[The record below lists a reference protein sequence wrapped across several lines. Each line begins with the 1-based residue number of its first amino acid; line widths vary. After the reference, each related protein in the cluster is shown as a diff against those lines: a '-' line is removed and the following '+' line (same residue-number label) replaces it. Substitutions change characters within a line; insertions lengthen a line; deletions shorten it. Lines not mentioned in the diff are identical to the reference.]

1 MKVGISAYSFH
12 KCDPALSIF
21 EILEK
26 IKEMGATGVDFI
38 PSLKKEGTIIDI
50 EMAKQIRAK
59 LDELGLDA
67 ACMCQD
73 AEFFGDR
80 TVEEEKNRLINERL
94 PVAKELG
101 CPVMRIDVTFRGLP
115 ASETNRSYERIIELV
130 APAFKEIAE
139 AAEAMG
145 IKLCTENHG
154 RISQAADR
162 IEKLINTV
170 AHKNFG
176 ALVDMG
182 NFTGVDGDHVWSVS
196 TLAPYAFHAHA
207 KDLFIRNGMMENPG
221 RGYNLTKGCN
231 YCRSTIIGHG
241 NVPIKQCLKA
251 LNNAGYKG
259 YVSIEFEGIED
270 PILGNTIGCE
280 NLTRYL
286 KEIDA
291 YEA

>member
-12 KCDPALSIF
+12 KCEPALSIF

-38 PSLKKEGTIIDI
+38 NSLKKEGVEIDV
-50 EMAKQIRAK
+50 EMAGKIRAK
-59 LDELGLDA
+59 MDELGLEA
-67 ACMCQD
+67 ACMCQS

-80 TVEEEKNRLINERL
+80 TIEEEKERIINKQL
-94 PVAKELG
+94 PVAKALG

-130 APAFKEIAE
+130 APAFKEITL

-176 ALVDMG
+176 ALIDMG

-196 TLAPYAFHAHA
+196 TLAPYAFHVHA
-207 KDLFIRNGMMENPG
+207 KDLFIKNGMIENPG

-231 YCRSTIIGHG
+231 YCRSTIVGHG

-251 LNNAGYKG
+251 LSVAGYKG

-270 PILGNTIGCE
+270 PILGNSIGCE
-280 NLTRYL
+280 NLIRYL

>member
-12 KCDPALSIF
+12 RCEPALSIF
-21 EILEK
+21 EILDK
-26 IKEMGATGVDFI
+26 IKEIGATGVDFI
-38 PSLKKEGTIIDI
+38 PDLKKEGVTIDL
-50 EMAKQIRAK
+50 ELAKEIRAY
-59 LDELGLDA
+59 LDKIGLEA
-67 ACMCQD
+67 ACMCQG

-80 TVEEEKNRLINERL
+80 TVEEEKNRIINERL
-94 PVAKELG
+94 PVAKALG
-101 CPVMRIDVTFRGLP
+101 CPVMRIDVTFKGLP
-115 ASETNRSYERIIELV
+115 ASETNRSYDRIIELV
-130 APAFKEIAE
+130 APAFKEITE

-196 TLAPYAFHAHA
+196 TLAPYAFHVHA
-207 KDLFIRNGMMENPG
+207 KDLFIRSGMLENPG

-231 YCRSTIIGHG
+231 YSRSTIVGHG
-241 NVPIKQCLKA
+241 SVPIKQCLKA
-251 LNNAGYKG
+251 LNVAGYKG

-270 PILGNTIGCE
+270 PILGNTIGFE
-280 NLTRYL
+280 NLKRYL
-286 KEIDA
+286 EEIGA
-291 YEA
+291 YEQ

>member
-12 KCDPALSIF
+12 RCSPALSIF
-21 EILEK
+21 EILDK
-26 IKEMGATGVDFI
+26 IKEIGATGVDFI
-38 PSLKKEGTIIDI
+38 PELKKEGVTIDL
-50 EMAKQIRAK
+50 ELAKEIRAY
-59 LDELGLDA
+59 LDTIGLEA
-67 ACMCQD
+67 ACMCQG

-80 TVEEEKNRLINERL
+80 TIEEEKNRIINERL
-94 PVAKELG
+94 PVAKALG
-101 CPVMRIDVTFRGLP
+101 CPVMRIDVTFKGLP
-115 ASETNRSYERIIELV
+115 ASETNRSYDRIIELV

-182 NFTGVDGDHVWSVS
+182 NFTGVDGNHVWSVS
-196 TLAPYAFHAHA
+196 TLAPYAFHVHA
-207 KDLFIRNGMMENPG
+207 KDLFIRSGMLENPG

-231 YCRSTIIGHG
+231 YCRSTIVGHG
-241 NVPIKQCLKA
+241 SVPVKQCLKA
-251 LNNAGYKG
+251 LSVAGYAG

-270 PILGNTIGCE
+270 PILGNTIGFE
-280 NLTRYL
+280 NLKRYL
-286 KEIDA
+286 EEIGA
-291 YEA
+291 YEQ

>member
-12 KCDPALSIF
+12 KCEPALSIF

-38 PSLKKEGTIIDI
+38 NSLKKEGVEIDV
-50 EMAKQIRAK
+50 EMAGKIREK
-59 LDELGLDA
+59 MDELGLEA
-67 ACMCQD
+67 ACMCQS

-80 TVEEEKNRLINERL
+80 TVEEEKERIINKQL
-94 PVAKELG
+94 PVAKALG

-130 APAFKEIAE
+130 APAFKEITL

-176 ALVDMG
+176 ALIDMG

-196 TLAPYAFHAHA
+196 TLAPYAFHVHA
-207 KDLFIRNGMMENPG
+207 KDLIIRSGMMENPG

-231 YCRSTIIGHG
+231 YSRSTIVGHG
-241 NVPIKQCLKA
+241 SVPIKQCLKA
-251 LNNAGYKG
+251 LSVAGYKG

-270 PILGNTIGCE
+270 PILGNSIGCE
-280 NLTRYL
+280 NLIRYL